1 MQVLG
6 HFRGGEL
13 VFLQVVDTT
22 AVNCPEITR
31 QPIARVASVQVVLQP
46 DEVERCTDPGDTG
59 DHVNPANAQVQP
71 FVKVCF
77 HSMYLCRSPND
88 DRPFLIGG
96 D

>member
-1 MQVLG
+1 M
-6 HFRGGEL
+6 
-13 VFLQVVDTT
+13 VDTT

-77 HSMYLCRSPND
+77 HSMYLLPVTRSGNA
-88 DRPFLIGG
+88 LE
-96 D
+96 